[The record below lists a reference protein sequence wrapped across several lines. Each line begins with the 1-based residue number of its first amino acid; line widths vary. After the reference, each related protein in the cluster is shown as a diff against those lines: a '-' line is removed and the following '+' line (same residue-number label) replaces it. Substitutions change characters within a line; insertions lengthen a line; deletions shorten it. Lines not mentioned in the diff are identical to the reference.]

1 MPSASPP
8 ATPSGTATMIE
19 DSVIMALSHWPKT
32 AR

>member
-8 ATPSGTATMIE
+8 ATPKGTAMTIE
-19 DSVIMALSHWPKT
+19 ASVIIALSHWPKT